1 MSGQIHI
8 VARIVAQ
15 EDKVVE
21 VKELLLSLI
30 EPTRK
35 EEGCISYQLLENK
48 KDPTDFTFVEA
59 WASQDAINEHFA
71 TSHVQ
76 AVLSKAPA
84 LLSKAPDI
92 QQYSLLK

>member
-1 MSGQIHI
+1 MSDQIHV

-15 EDKVVE
+15 EDKVAE
-21 VKELLLSLI
+21 ARELLLSLI

-48 KDPTDFTFVEA
+48 NDPTDFTFVEV
-59 WASQDAINEHFA
+59 WASQDAINGHFA

-76 AVLSKAPA
+76 AVLSKAPT